1 MNVEYKV
8 GGLEYVSLVNPETK
22 EDVAQKLVSS
32 GFLLAERRREKR
44 LAKIVSDYMKAQEKA
59 KTSRVSVWWEH
70 LFGICQLTLAAIDL
84 ETTVKL
90 LYRPI
95 Y

>member
-1 MNVEYKV
+1 MEYKN

-59 KTSRVSVWWEH
+59 KTSRVSVWWERPSWDMSAH
-70 LFGICQLTLAAIDL
+70 SGSQWFDWNYCGIVI
-84 ETTVKL
+84 
-90 LYRPI
+90 
-95 Y
+95 

>member
-1 MNVEYKV
+1 MEYKN

-59 KTSRVSVWWEH
+59 KTSRVSVW
-70 LFGICQLTLAAIDL
+70 
-84 ETTVKL
+84 
-90 LYRPI
+90 
-95 Y
+95 